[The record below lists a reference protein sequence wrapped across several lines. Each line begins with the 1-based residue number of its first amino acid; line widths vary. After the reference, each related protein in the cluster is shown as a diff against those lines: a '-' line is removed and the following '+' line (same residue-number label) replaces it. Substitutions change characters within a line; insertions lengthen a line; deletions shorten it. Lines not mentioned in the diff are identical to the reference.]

1 MNQIDPINKSE
12 QETRPMDGENYPIV
26 PGRGLVTE
34 SSTRERLEYLHT
46 QKIHTEQIGESN
58 IPLGLISQNIESYI
72 GSTEIPLGLVGPLLY
87 ETGQKKEM
95 VHTAAAT
102 LEGALV
108 ASMNRGAKAI
118 SLSGGFSAEVLHQKM
133 VRCPMFLF
141 STEQEAVS
149 FSNWLN
155 SHQTELRNEAEK
167 HSNHAKLIA
176 LTPVKFGTSI
186 HIYFEFTTGDASGQN
201 MTTTCTWHAILFAKE
216 KFFRET
222 GIEPRHFVIEGN
234 GASDK
239 KVSMGNISRGR
250 GIRVVASC
258 ALEEKVIERVLRTN
272 PEHLMMCYEA
282 SLKIA
287 QMEGM
292 VGYSI
297 NASNA
302 IAALFAATGQDLGSL
317 YESSN
322 AMFHILKTKDGLR
335 FTLELTNLVIGT
347 VGGGT
352 HLPRQRQVLEMM
364 GCYGSGKVKRFAELI
379 AGFALALEISTFSA
393 IVGGQFAK
401 AHEKLGRNKPVNWLT
416 KAEINTAFVRACLK
430 ETPHAGQISEVR
442 IIPEFVC
449 ENGIIINLANKVN
462 RKLIGFVVLEM
473 NLEAERGGATAK
485 QVLLTKI
492 KPLDEEVIQGLHL
505 MASAVNPDLATLIH
519 THRKTLEYTYCHKK
533 ELLINALLHGFAFQ
547 GMPEYWG
554 HFMDEK
560 REIYLMITEL
570 LDYKKMHL
578 INSENHPERWTQANI
593 HTAIDAITEVHKHFL
608 VHTELP
614 KEMQTFEPWKAEEL
628 YLKFAEIIE
637 ADYRE
642 SQWAAKTV
650 RLKEFV
656 LALKTDHDSL
666 TSTSTL
672 TSSLKKT
679 LIHNDFNSRN
689 VGIREDGRACI
700 YDWEL
705 AVLHFPHRDIVE
717 FLSFT
722 LPANFSE
729 NVFLDHLHYHTSLY
743 QPEDEKNWK
752 EAYLYCVK
760 EYLLTRVSFYLT
772 GRIVLD
778 FAFTDHVV
786 SNTFRMIEILENRA

>member
-1 MNQIDPINKSE
+1 MNQTNPHNPTTDENGPVHG
-12 QETRPMDGENYPIV
+12 GEYPIV
-26 PGRGLVTE
+26 PGRGLVNE
-34 SSTRERLEYLHT
+34 SSTTERLDYLHARD
-46 QKIHTEQIGESN
+46 IHTEELERSDL
-58 IPLGLISQNIESYI
+58 PLSLISRNIESFI
-72 GSTEIPLGLVGPLLY
+72 GTTEIPLGLVGPLRY
-87 ETGQKKEM
+87 TSKEGNEM

-141 STEQEAVS
+141 STEQEAAI
-149 FSNWLN
+149 FSKWMF
-155 SHQTELRNEAEK
+155 SHEKELRNEAEK
-167 HSNHAKLIA
+167 HSNHAKLIGI
-176 LTPVKFGTSI
+176 TPVKIDTGV
-186 HIYFEFTTGDASGQN
+186 HIYFEYTTGDASGQN
-201 MTTTCTWHAILFAKE
+201 MTTSCTWHATLFAKE
-216 KFFRET
+216 KFFQET

-258 ALEEKVIERVLRTN
+258 VLEEKVIERVLRTN
-272 PEHLMMCYEA
+272 SEHLLLCYEA

-287 QMEGM
+287 RMEGM

-322 AMFHILKTKDGLR
+322 AMLHIAKTQDGLR
-335 FTLELTNLVIGT
+335 FSLELPNLVIGT
-347 VGGGT
+347 IGGGT
-352 HLPRQRQVLEMM
+352 HLPRQKQVLEMM
-364 GCYGSGKVKRFAELI
+364 GCYGGGKVKRFAELI

-416 KAEINTAFVRACLK
+416 KADLTTSFVRSCLK
-430 ETPHAGQISEVR
+430 ETVFDGELVQVQIL
-442 IIPEFVC
+442 PELSC
-449 ENGIIINLANKVN
+449 ENGIIINLANRVN
-462 RKLIGFVVLEM
+462 RKLIGFVVLELTLCS
-473 NLEAERGGATAK
+473 NGVESKR
-485 QVLLTKI
+485 LLLVKI

-519 THRKTLEYTYCHKK
+519 THRKTLEYHQCHKK
-533 ELLINALLHGFAFQ
+533 ELLVNAGLNAVSFL
-547 GMPEYWG
+547 GMPQYFG
-554 HFMDEK
+554 HFMEEK
-560 REIYLMITEL
+560 REIYLMFTEL
-570 LDYKKMHL
+570 LDYKKMLL
-578 INSENHPERWTQANI
+578 INAENQPEKWSGEHIR
-593 HTAIDAITEVHKHFL
+593 TAITAITEAHQHFL
-608 VHTELP
+608 KANTRPPEI
-614 KEMQTFEPWKAEEL
+614 QDFEPWNALEL

-637 ADYRE
+637 ADYVE
-642 SQWAAKTV
+642 SKWSAQTS
-650 RLKEFV
+650 RIKEF
-656 LALKTDHDSL
+656 AINLKAEHDAL
-666 TSTSTL
+666 TSTSLL
-672 TSSLKKT
+672 TLKKT

-705 AVLHFPHRDIVE
+705 AVVHFPHRDIVE

-722 LPANFSE
+722 MTSDFSE
-729 NVFLDHLHYHTSLY
+729 KEFMDHLTFHTELHK
-743 QPEDEKNWK
+743 PEDKKAWMD
-752 EAYLYCVK
+752 AYLYCLK
-760 EYLLTRVSFYLT
+760 EFVVTRLSFYLT

-786 SNTFRMIEILENRA
+786 SNTFRMIDLLENNRT

>member
-1 MNQIDPINKSE
+1 MNQIDPINKNNSE
-12 QETRPMDGENYPIV
+12 PETRPMDGANYPIV

-34 SSTRERLEYLHT
+34 SSTRERREYLHA
-46 QKIHTEQIGESN
+46 QNIHTEKMEDSA

-72 GSTEIPLGLVGPLLY
+72 GSTEIPVGLVGPLLY
-87 ETGQKKEM
+87 NSGQKKEM

-118 SLSGGFSAEVLHQKM
+118 SLCGGFSAEVLHQKM

-155 SHQTELRNEAEK
+155 AHQTELRNEAEK

-258 ALEEKVIERVLRTN
+258 VLNEKVIERVLRTGS
-272 PEHLMMCYEA
+272 EHLVLCYEA

-287 QMEGM
+287 SMEGM

-322 AMFHILKTKDGLR
+322 AMFQISKKADGLH
-335 FTLELTNLVIGT
+335 FTLELPNLVIGT
-347 VGGGT
+347 IGGGT
-352 HLPRQRQVLEMM
+352 HLPKQKEVLEMM
-364 GCYGSGKVKRFAELI
+364 GCCGNGKVKRFAELI

-416 KAEINTAFVRACLK
+416 KAEINTAFVKGCLK
-430 ETPHAGQISEVR
+430 QTAFAGRTREVR

-462 RKLIGFVVLEM
+462 RKLIGFVVLEIT
-473 NLEAERGGATAK
+473 LEAESGGATTK
-485 QVLLTKI
+485 QAVLTKI
-492 KPLDEEVIQGLHL
+492 KSLDEEVIQGLHL

-519 THRKTLEYTYCHKK
+519 THRKTLEYTHCHKK
-533 ELLINALLHGFAFQ
+533 ELLVNALLHDFSFQ
-547 GMPEYWG
+547 GMPTYHG

-578 INSENHPERWTQANI
+578 INSENQPERWTEANI
-593 HTAIDAITEVHKHFL
+593 HTVIDAITEVHKHFR
-608 VHTELP
+608 VHRNLP
-614 KEMQTFEPWKAEEL
+614 AEIQSFEPWNAGEL

-642 SQWAAKTV
+642 SKWAAKTG

-656 LALKTDHDSL
+656 LDLKAGHDALNL
-666 TSTSTL
+666 T
-672 TSSLKKT
+672 KT

-689 VGIREDGRACI
+689 VGIREDGQACI

-705 AVLHFPHRDIVE
+705 AVLHFPHRDIME

-722 LPANFSE
+722 LPADFSE
-729 NVFLDHLHYHTSLY
+729 QEFLNYLDYHQALY
-743 QPEDEKNWK
+743 QAEDEKKWK
-752 EAYLYCVK
+752 DAYLYCVK
-760 EYLLTRVSFYLT
+760 EYLITRVSFYLT

-786 SNTFRMIEILENRA
+786 SNTFRMIEILENKP

>member
-1 MNQIDPINKSE
+1 MNQIDPLNKSE
-12 QETRPMDGENYPIV
+12 PEIRPVDQESYPIV

-34 SSTRERLEYLHT
+34 SSTRERLEYLHA
-46 QKIHTEQIGESN
+46 KNIHTEMMEESG
-58 IPLGLISQNIESYI
+58 ITLGQISQNIESYV
-72 GSTEIPLGLVGPLLY
+72 GSIEIPLGLVGPLLY
-87 ETGQKKEM
+87 VTGQKKEM

-118 SLSGGFSAEVLHQKM
+118 SLSGGFKAEVKHQKM
-133 VRCPMFLF
+133 LRCPMFLF
-141 STEQEAVS
+141 STNHEALL
-149 FSNWLN
+149 FANWLRI
-155 SHQTELRNEAEK
+155 HEKGLRDEAEK
-167 HSNHAKLIA
+167 HSNHAKLITT
-176 LTPVKFGTSI
+176 TPVVIDTDV
-186 HIYFEFTTGDASGQN
+186 HIYFEYSTGDASGQN
-201 MTTTCTWHAILFAKE
+201 MTTTCTWHAVLLAKE
-216 KFFRET
+216 QFFQET
-222 GIEPRHFVIEGN
+222 QIEPIHFVIEGN

-239 KVSMGNISRGR
+239 KVSLGNISRGR
-250 GIRVVASC
+250 GVKVIATC
-258 ALEEKVIERVLRTN
+258 ELEESVIERVLRTN
-272 PEHLMMCYEA
+272 SAHLLMCYEA
-282 SLKIA
+282 SLKITEK
-287 QMEGM
+287 EGM
-292 VGYSI
+292 IGYSI

-322 AMFHILKTKDGLR
+322 AFFTLSKTGKGLM
-335 FTLELTNLVIGT
+335 FTLELSNLVVGT
-347 VGGGT
+347 IGGGT
-352 HLPRQRQVLEMM
+352 HLPKQQEVLEMM
-364 GCYGSGKVKRFAELI
+364 GCCGSGKVKRFAGLI

-416 KAEINTAFVRACLK
+416 KAEITMPFVRSWLK
-430 ETPHAGQISEVR
+430 EISLAGQLKEVR
-442 IIPEFVC
+442 IIPEAVC

-473 NLEAERGGATAK
+473 RLETEAGVAK
-485 QVLLTKI
+485 SRVLTKI

-519 THRKTLEYTYCHKK
+519 THRKYLEYAGCHKK
-533 ELLINALLHGFAFQ
+533 ELLVNALLNALSFS
-547 GMPEYWG
+547 GMPEYFG

-560 REIYLMITEL
+560 REIYLMLTEL
-570 LDYKKMHL
+570 LDYAKMQL
-578 INSENHPERWTQANI
+578 INSENEPGRWTEINI
-593 HTAIDAITEVHKHFL
+593 HAAIDAITEVHKHFFNK
-608 VHTELP
+608 TDLP
-614 KEMQTFEPWKAEEL
+614 EEIQTFEPWKAEEL

-642 SQWAAKTV
+642 SKWAAKTG

-656 LALKTDHDSL
+656 LSLKADHNAL
-666 TSTSTL
+666 TSTL
-672 TSSLKKT
+672 T

-722 LPANFSE
+722 LPTDFSE
-729 NVFLDHLHYHTSLY
+729 TEFLNYLDFHQALY
-743 QPEDEKNWK
+743 QPGDEKKWK

-760 EYLLTRVSFYLT
+760 EYLVTRVSFYLT

-786 SNTFRMIEILENRA
+786 SNTFRMIEILENKA

>member
-1 MNQIDPINKSE
+1 MNQIDPSNKSE
-12 QETRPMDGENYPIV
+12 PEIKPIDGANYPII

-46 QKIHTEQIGESN
+46 QDIHTEQMEEASIQ
-58 IPLGLISQNIESYI
+58 LGLISQNIESYI

-87 ETGQKKEM
+87 ITGQKKEM

-118 SLSGGFSAEVLHQKM
+118 SLSGGFSATVLHQKM

-141 STEQEAVS
+141 STEREAAA
-149 FSNWLN
+149 FCEWIIA
-155 SHQTELRNEAEK
+155 HGRELRNEAEK
-167 HSNHAKLIA
+167 HSNHAKLTDI
-176 LTPVKFGTSI
+176 TPVKIDASV
-186 HIYFEFTTGDASGQN
+186 HVYFEYTTGDASGQN
-201 MTTTCTWHAILFAKE
+201 MTTTCSWHAILLAKE
-216 KFFRET
+216 QFFKET
-222 GIEPRHFVIEGN
+222 TIEPVHFVIEGN

-258 ALEEKVIERVLRTN
+258 TLDEKVIERVLRTRS
-272 PEHLMMCYEA
+272 EHLVLCYEA
-282 SLKIA
+282 SIKIA
-287 QMEGM
+287 RMEGM

-322 AMFHILKTKDGLR
+322 AMLQISKSEDGLN
-335 FTLELTNLVIGT
+335 FTLELPNLVIGT
-347 VGGGT
+347 IGGGT
-352 HLPRQRQVLEMM
+352 HLPKQKEVLEMM
-364 GCYGSGKVKRFAELI
+364 GCCGNGKVKRFAELI

-416 KAEINTAFVRACLK
+416 KSEINTAFVQACLK
-430 ETPHAGQISEVR
+430 DSKLVGEISEVQ

-462 RKLIGFVVLEM
+462 RKLIGFVVLEL
-473 NLEAERGGATAK
+473 NLSSTK
-485 QVLLTKI
+485 KLILTKI
-492 KPLDEEVIQGLHL
+492 KPLDDEVIQGLHL

-519 THRKTLEYTYCHKK
+519 THRKVLEYADCHKK
-533 ELLINALLHGFAFQ
+533 ELLVNERLNAISFQ
-547 GMPEYWG
+547 GMPEYYG

-570 LDYKKMHL
+570 LDYEKMIL
-578 INSENHPERWTQANI
+578 INSENQPERWTADHI
-593 HTAIDAITEVHKHFL
+593 HTAIEAITEVHKHFL
-608 VHTELP
+608 DNEDTPDEV
-614 KEMQTFEPWKAEEL
+614 KSFEPWKATEL
-628 YLKFAEIIE
+628 YLKFTEIIE
-637 ADYRE
+637 TDYRE
-642 SQWAAKTV
+642 SKWADKTG

-656 LALKTDHDSL
+656 LDLKATHDALV
-666 TSTSTL
+666 STST
-672 TSSLKKT
+672 LKKT
-679 LIHNDFNSRN
+679 LIHNDFNARN
-689 VGIREDGRACI
+689 VGIRDDGRACI

-722 LPANFSE
+722 LPADFTE
-729 NVFLDHLHYHTSLY
+729 NVFMDHLRYHTALY
-743 QPEDEKNWK
+743 HAEDEKNWK

-786 SNTFRMIEILENRA
+786 SNTFRMIEILENQA